1 MVALTSDYISPE
13 AQARHAQAVA
23 AYALSEQKRSQSNAI
38 RFVLNFP
45 ILIAVLYALNTVGFI
60 TVTASSTVGL
70 TGLLTTIAVIA
81 LIFMLIRKLAGY
93 AYGTFILFT
102 CCTGILLA
110 PLYTVVVG
118 YASLWAV
125 SYIVPGML
133 QLSSSLLHGIVAGLV
148 IGIAQIPELSKPS
161 APEALKSE
169 EQQARE
175 LAEKNSL
182 SNVLGCC
189 RRRFLC
195 FPVVPY
201 FL

>member
-1 MVALTSDYISPE
+1 MSDYISPE

-102 CCTGILLA
+102 CCTGIL
-110 PLYTVVVG
+110 
-118 YASLWAV
+118 
-125 SYIVPGML
+125 
-133 QLSSSLLHGIVAGLV
+133 
-148 IGIAQIPELSKPS
+148 
-161 APEALKSE
+161 
-169 EQQARE
+169 
-175 LAEKNSL
+175 
-182 SNVLGCC
+182 
-189 RRRFLC
+189 
-195 FPVVPY
+195 
-201 FL
+201 